1 MEVMRYILLLIE
13 VQLTFRYDLFMEIK
27 REFI

>member
-1 MEVMRYILLLIE
+1 MEIMRYIILLIE
-13 VQLTFRYDLFMEIK
+13 VQLTSRHDLFMEIE